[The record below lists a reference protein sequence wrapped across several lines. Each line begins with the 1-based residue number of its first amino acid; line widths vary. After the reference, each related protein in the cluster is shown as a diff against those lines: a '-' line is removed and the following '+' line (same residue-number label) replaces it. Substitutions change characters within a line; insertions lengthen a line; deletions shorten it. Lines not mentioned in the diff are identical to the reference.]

1 MQKGHL
7 QRTVP
12 ILLVTILALGFVVST
27 SSARPG
33 IGAASPLIPL
43 VVTTAPDR
51 GLVKRPVIGHELPP
65 LPILMQTQQASGPD
79 PDFNLTPTGTASD
92 ELQPNGSPGTTQ
104 NRIAFASNGT
114 DTDGD
119 GKIDAVLP
127 QNDNLNLWIM
137 QSDGQAQY
145 QVTDMAG
152 DEVDPCYDP
161 GGRLLAFAAKVSNV
175 WQIFTVEVRDPSII
189 RQITSGPGNKRHPTW
204 SRDSNYIAF
213 QSDVNGNWDIYKII
227 STGAGS
233 PQQITV
239 GGDDDTD
246 PAYSPTTD
254 VIAFTRDS
262 AGLKRVFTVDGTGG
276 NLTPISNGGG
286 DATVSDQMPAWRLNG
301 AEVAFASN
309 RLTEAADTTKD
320 YNIWRMAPAG
330 EAGGATAILVS
341 NADVADTADDL
352 NPTYTQEIQRVPT
365 RVIFESLRAGNQ
377 PDIWGVQLRDWVP
390 PVLSALPSVDKRL
403 LTPGDDVVV
412 SVPVYDQDTGVANVV
427 AIFKDPDS
435 KQYAVSTTSFDSSID
450 GDRYLEIDYAAVGST
465 VLTDDDNDGVFT
477 GSWTTPTAAHD
488 FVIDISVT
496 DNAGNS
502 LTYDD
507 VYGFSTRQ
515 FAPRNPVLFVN
526 DYCEGQLFL
535 SQLGFN
541 NDFPA
546 AFPVESYY
554 TSNPGF
560 APDALGTIDYDT
572 IQGGTLGGYDVWRII
587 CRGPVPSQ
595 VYQYYLPTIEYQ
607 LDPAKLDSGDTSDLK
622 ADRPVAVADRAV
634 IWAAPHCGDVWIADG
649 SMMDASTQADLA
661 LFIRRGGRLMI
672 SGENI
677 GFALTMDGTRS
688 NSFFSQTLRATY
700 IRDVAVG
707 SDFGL
712 GGAAGDPVAV
722 DPWGGGHE
730 RNWPRWYDSDDAPDA
745 LHTCRWTRPA
755 NQPWYMDCAEW
766 SQRPDLIGVT
776 NATQIYGYNA
786 DENTSFTEQVAGLRY
801 EDTTIANGGRLV
813 YLAFGFE
820 QIHRGYHTVDNFT
833 HCQNHRSHLVHNA
846 LCWMRTGGFQG
857 RVVSV
862 SDGGQPV
869 NDPAPVVQALQ
880 GGQVVYAVRCQKD
893 GTYVMQGLPPGF
905 YTLRATRPGYEIDHA
920 EGGQIHG
927 GQTPRI
933 QDFTIKG
940 LQPGA
945 VTGTVT
951 ALSDG
956 APLANVL
963 ISIAPAPD
971 DEGNVPTV
979 PGLPDP
985 VRTAADG
992 TYTLPYVP
1000 PGDYI
1005 VTADGAEILYGKDE
1019 AEVTVE
1025 PGDTV
1030 TADFALAAADGTL
1043 VAAVTDVD
1051 TAEPIENASV
1061 AATNKAG
1068 VKTEAFTDEQ
1078 GEASL
1083 PLTPATYSVVVA
1095 APGYQASAPQNVQIL
1110 PAQETEIAVALK
1122 REQPGAIT
1130 GRVVSGS
1137 GNYVGD
1143 VLILVKFGDREI
1155 AQATTSASALDA
1167 AGNNYKVNDVP
1178 TGLVTVS
1185 ASRAGF
1191 TATPDPHPPV
1201 LVQSRLTTKDV
1212 NFTMDSLHTFPR
1224 GLQLI
1229 SFPADYSDADPAD
1242 LLGVARRDFKM
1253 ATYETSRQR
1262 YQEYPNAPADRFRV
1276 GTGYWLRLSQAADLS
1291 NEGMPAANPVE
1302 LSLVPG
1308 WNLIGTPFNERLDFF
1323 QIRVRRAG
1331 QSGLLTIQEATS
1343 QGSIGS
1349 GLFAYVLGGYQSV
1362 STMSPYIG
1370 YWLRANEP
1378 CTLIIASQAGSA
1390 GAAAVTER
1398 PGVLTPDG
1406 GWLLQLKAQVSGL
1419 QDTSAYIGAAPKG
1432 STGTDNGLDQAKPP
1446 VPAMGPYVYA
1456 GFADDGWSQGDRAVD
1471 VRALNQ
1477 GTVWNV
1483 RVRTNLVGQRVTL
1496 AWPETAGLPADVRPV
1511 LTDLNTG
1518 EQVYMRTA
1526 SGYSFTAR
1534 SEEQRLQITLEPG
1547 GAGQLVIT
1555 SQGAVNAGG
1564 GVSVSYVLSQ
1574 AANVDAAITNLAGRR
1589 VRQVSAGQLQT
1600 AGRHEILWDGRS
1612 DAGVRVPAGRYF
1624 VTLTARTQTGQAA
1637 RAMVPVSYQSR

>member
-12 ILLVTILALGFVVST
+12 VLLVTILALGFVVT
-27 SSARPG
+27 TGSAGPG
-33 IGAASPLIPL
+33 NGAASSLIPL
-43 VVTTAPDR
+43 VVTTAADR
-51 GLVKRPVIGHELPP
+51 GLVTRPIIGHELPP
-65 LPILMQTQQASGPD
+65 LPVLMQTQQSSGPD
-79 PDFNLTPTGTASD
+79 PDSNLTPTGAASE
-92 ELQPNGSPGTTQ
+92 ELQPNGSPGSTQ
-104 NRIAFASNGT
+104 NRIAFSSNGT
-114 DTDGD
+114 DSDDDGQ
-119 GKIDAVLP
+119 IDAVLP
-127 QNDNLNLWIM
+127 PNANLNLWIM

-145 QVTDMAG
+145 QVTSMSG
-152 DEVDPCYDP
+152 DEVDPAYDP

-175 WQIFTVEVRDPSII
+175 WQIFTVEIRDPSII

-204 SRDSNYIAF
+204 SRDRNYIVF
-213 QSDVNGNWDIYKII
+213 QSDVNGNWDIYKIA

-233 PQQITV
+233 PVQLTV
-239 GGDDDTD
+239 GSDDDTD
-246 PAYSPTTD
+246 PAYSPTSD
-254 VIAFTRDS
+254 VIAFTRS
-262 AGLKRVFTVDGTGG
+262 SGGVKRIYTVDGTGG
-276 NLTPISNGGG
+276 NLTPITNGGG
-286 DATVSDQMPAWRLNG
+286 DATASDTMPAWRLNG
-301 AEVAFASN
+301 TEIAFASN
-309 RLTEAADTTKD
+309 RLTEAGDTVND

-330 EAGGATAILVS
+330 EPGGATATLVS
-341 NADVADTADDL
+341 NTDVADTADDL
-352 NPTYTQEIQRVPT
+352 NPTYTQEIQRTPT
-365 RVIFESLRAGNQ
+365 RIVFESFRAGDQ
-377 PDIWGVQLRDWVP
+377 PDIWGVQLRDWIP
-390 PVLSALPSVDKRL
+390 PVLTALPSVDNRL
-403 LTPGDDVVV
+403 HTPGDDVVV
-412 SVPVYDQDTGVANVV
+412 SAPVYDKDSGVANVV
-427 AIFKDPDS
+427 AIFKDPDN

-450 GDRYLEIDYAAVGST
+450 GDRYLEIDYAPVGSV
-465 VLTDDDNDGVFT
+465 VLTDDDNDGVYT
-477 GSWTTPTAAHD
+477 GSWTTPSAPHD
-488 FVIDISVT
+488 YVIDISVT

-502 LTYDD
+502 ITYDD

-560 APDALGTIDYDT
+560 APDALGTIDFDT
-572 IQGGTLGGYDVWRII
+572 IQGGTQGGYDVWRII
-587 CRGPVPSQ
+587 CRGPVPAH

-607 LDPAKLDSGDTSDLK
+607 LDPAKLDSGDTSSLK
-622 ADRPVAVADRAV
+622 AERPVAVADRAV

-649 SMMDASTQADLA
+649 SVLDASTQADLA
-661 LFIRRGGRLMI
+661 LFVRRGGRLMI
-672 SGENI
+672 SGENL
-677 GFALTMDGTRS
+677 GYALTMDGTRS

-700 IRDVAVG
+700 IRDVAIG

-730 RNWPRWYDSDDAPDA
+730 GNWPRWYDSDDAPNE

-766 SQRPDLIGVT
+766 SQRPDLIGVS
-776 NATQIYGYNA
+776 NAIQIYGYNA
-786 DENTSFTEQVAGLRY
+786 DESTSFTDQVAGLRY
-801 EDTTIANGGRLV
+801 EDTTIANGGRVV

-857 RVVSV
+857 RVVSI

-869 NDPAPVVQALQ
+869 NDPAPIVQALQ

-893 GTYVMQGLPPGF
+893 GSYIMQGLPPGF

-927 GQTPRI
+927 GQVPVI
-933 QDFTIKG
+933 QDFAIKG

-963 ISIAPAPD
+963 VSIAPAPD

-979 PGLPDP
+979 PGLPNP

-1005 VTADGAEILYGKDE
+1005 VTADGADILYGKDD
-1019 AEVTVE
+1019 ADVTVVS
-1025 PGDTV
+1025 GDTV

-1043 VAAVTDVD
+1043 VATVTDVD
-1051 TAEPIENASV
+1051 TGQPIENASV
-1061 AATNKAG
+1061 AAEDKAG
-1068 VKTEAFTDEQ
+1068 VTFEAFTDEQ
-1078 GEASL
+1078 GVASQAL
-1083 PLTPATYSVVVA
+1083 SPGVYTVVVA
-1095 APGYQASAPQNVQIL
+1095 GPGYQASAAQSVQIS
-1110 PAQETEIAVALK
+1110 PAQETAIAVALK
-1122 REQPGAIT
+1122 REPPGAIT
-1130 GRVVSGS
+1130 GRVVSTS

-1143 VLILVKFGDREI
+1143 VLIVVKFGSREI
-1155 AQATTSASALDA
+1155 AQAVTSASAIDA
-1167 AGNNYKVNDVP
+1167 AGNNYKVTDVP
-1178 TGLVTVS
+1178 TGTVTVS
-1185 ASRAGF
+1185 ASRTGF
-1191 TATPDPHPPV
+1191 TASPDPHPPV
-1201 LVQSRLTTKDV
+1201 LVQSGLTTKDV
-1212 NFTMDSLHTFPR
+1212 NFTMSSLHTFPR

-1229 SFPADYSDADPAD
+1229 SFPADYSNTDPAD
-1242 LLGVARRDFKM
+1242 LLGVARSQFKM

-1291 NEGMPAANPVE
+1291 DEGMPVADPVE
-1302 LSLVPG
+1302 LNLVPG
-1308 WNLIGTPFNERLDFF
+1308 WNLIGTPFNERIDFF
-1323 QIRVRRAG
+1323 QIRVRRSG
-1331 QSGLLTIQEATS
+1331 QSVLQTMQDATS
-1343 QGSIGS
+1343 SGVIGS

-1362 STMSPYIG
+1362 GTMAPYIG

-1378 CTLIIASQAGSA
+1378 CTLVIASQSGSA
-1390 GAAAVTER
+1390 GAGPVAER
-1398 PGVLTPDG
+1398 PGVLTPEG
-1406 GWLLQLKAQVSGL
+1406 GWLLQLRASAAGL
-1419 QDTSAYIGAAPKG
+1419 QDTSAYMGAAPKA
-1432 STGTDNGLDQAKPP
+1432 TKGTDNGLDQAKPP

-1456 GFADDGWSQGDRAVD
+1456 GFADDDWSSDDRAVD

-1483 RVRTNLVGQRVTL
+1483 RVRTNLVGQRIALT
-1496 AWPETAGLPADVRPV
+1496 WPETAGLPAGVRPV

-1518 EQVYMRTA
+1518 ERVYMRTA

-1534 SEEQRLQITLEPG
+1534 SEEQRLQITVEPAG
-1547 GAGQLVIT
+1547 TGQLVIT
-1555 SQGAVNAGG
+1555 SQGAVNTGG
-1564 GVSVSYVLSQ
+1564 GVSVGYVLSQ
-1574 AANVDAAITNLAGRR
+1574 AAQVDVVVTNLAGRT
-1589 VRQVSAGQLQT
+1589 VRRISAGQLQT

-1612 DAGVRVPAGRYF
+1612 DGGVRVPGGRYF
-1624 VTLTARTQTGQAA
+1624 VTLTARTQVGQAA
-1637 RAMVPVSYQSR
+1637 RAMVPVLYQSR